1 VVGWGKTEIKA
12 NVSYVEK
19 NTCRDMYAKEFQ
31 SLVTADKFCA
41 VSPLGNIGLL
51 RINFA

>member
-1 VVGWGKTEIKA
+1 M
-12 NVSYVEK
+12 SYIEK
-19 NTCRDMYAKEFQ
+19 NTCRDMYANEFQ

-41 VSPLGNIGLL
+41 ASSLGNIGLL